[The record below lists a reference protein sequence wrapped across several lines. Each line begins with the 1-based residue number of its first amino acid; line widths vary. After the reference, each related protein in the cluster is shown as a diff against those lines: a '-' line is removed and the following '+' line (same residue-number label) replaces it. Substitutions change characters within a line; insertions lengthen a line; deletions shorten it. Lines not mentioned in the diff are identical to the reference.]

1 MVDETRPLRSVGDL
15 APGDHACCFYETE
28 EERQAVVVPFLRQGL
43 ERGHKVGYIVD
54 ADTVEAAQAR
64 LGGVGIDVEAC
75 VARGQMVIRTSDD
88 AYIENGI
95 FDPDVMI
102 TFLKAE
108 TAQALAGGYKALSV
122 TGEMSWALRPLPGSE
137 RLIEYEAKL
146 NEFYPGSKCRGL
158 CQYDWRA
165 FGPALVMDLLST
177 HPIAVVGAAAY
188 DNYYY
193 VSPATFLGHHV
204 SAAQMGH
211 WMKHLAQRKPR
222 AEPLPRKLERRMRV
236 QNLYALT
243 SREVTVLGLVASG
256 MSDTQIATTLGI
268 STLTAS
274 KHVAHILKKLG
285 AASRTEASMRALREG
300 LVE

>member
-28 EERQAVVVPFLRQGL
+28 AERQAAVVPFLRQGL
-43 ERGHKVGYIVD
+43 EEGHRVGYIVD
-54 ADTVEAAQAR
+54 ADTVEVAQAR
-64 LGGVGIDVEAC
+64 LRGVGIDVEAC
-75 VARGQMVIRTSDD
+75 LARGQMVSRTCDD
-88 AYIENGI
+88 AYMENGI
-95 FDPDVMI
+95 FDPDAVI
-102 TFLKAE
+102 SFLRAE
-108 TAQALAGGYKALSV
+108 TAQALAEGYKALSI
-122 TGEMSWALRPLPGSE
+122 TGEMSWALRPLRGSE
-137 RLIEYEAKL
+137 RLMEYEAKL
-146 NEFYPGSKCRGL
+146 NEFFPGSKCRGL

-165 FGPALVMDLLST
+165 FGPALVMDVLST
-177 HPIAVVGAAAY
+177 HPIAAVGAAAY

-193 VSPATFLGHHV
+193 VSPSTFLGHHV

-211 WMKHLAQRKPR
+211 WMKHLALRKPP

-243 SREVTVLGLVASG
+243 SRELTVLALVAAG
-256 MSDTQIATTLGI
+256 MSDTQIATTLDI

-274 KHVAHILKKLG
+274 KHVGHILNKLG